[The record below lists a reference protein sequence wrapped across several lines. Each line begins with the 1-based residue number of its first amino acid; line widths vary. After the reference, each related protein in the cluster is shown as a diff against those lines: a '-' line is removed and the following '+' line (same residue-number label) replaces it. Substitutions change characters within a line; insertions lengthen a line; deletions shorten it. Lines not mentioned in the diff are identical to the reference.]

1 LEVELSMNKPP
12 CVVVVVVVVV
22 RGGATRIPIPL
33 LQPARTAAF
42 SFMIKP
48 AVVVVVVVVVAKWR

>member
-1 LEVELSMNKPP
+1 MNKPP